1 MWHIYLGAITLGL
14 SALLINLLL
23 NLRALHR
30 LGSDKGSLPEDLPLI
45 SVLIPARNEEE
56 DIVPCLES
64 LRQQDY
70 PAFEILVLDDNSTDR
85 TAERVAEVVAADPRI
100 RLLRGQPLP
109 QGWAGKPYACHQ
121 LAAEARG
128 SWLLFTDADTI
139 HAPAMLRSALAY
151 AHEYKLS
158 LISGLPL
165 QKTVSFSQRV
175 VVPAMYF
182 IILCCMPLWWVQG
195 SRRPKPGLVIGQFIF
210 VSAADYREVGGH
222 EAVRSRILEDI
233 WLGFT
238 MARRGKRLGVVDL
251 SGVVSC
257 RMYEG
262 VGDLWE
268 GFGKFAYSIASLG
281 TWLFVLIA
289 LGVMGLFVTP
299 FILMASHLSPWLPKF
314 GDWFAII
321 VAQVVLILVMRI
333 LVDRRFSYKRR
344 YFVSLPAGVLF
355 LLASGVWAWKRRHTG
370 GGVSWKDRTYKPDT
384 RVQ

>member
-30 LGSDKGSLPEDLPLI
+30 LGSDKGSLLEDLPLI

-70 PAFEILVLDDNSTDR
+70 PNYEILVLDDNSTDR
-85 TAERVAEVVAADPRI
+85 TAERVAEVVVADPRI

-121 LAAEARG
+121 LAAEAKG

-139 HAPAMLRSALAY
+139 HAPTMLSSAMAY
-151 AHEYKLS
+151 VHEHRLS
-158 LISGLPL
+158 LLSGLPL

-175 VVPAMYF
+175 AVPAMYF
-182 IILCCMPLWWVQG
+182 LILCGMPLWWVQG
-195 SRRPKPGLVIGQFIF
+195 ARRPKPGLVIGQFIF
-210 VSAADYREVGGH
+210 VAAADYHEVGGH
-222 EAVRSRILEDI
+222 EAVRSKILEDI

-238 MARRGKRLGVVDL
+238 MARHGKRLGVVDL
-251 SGVVSC
+251 SGVVSG
-257 RMYEG
+257 EF
-262 VGDLWE
+262 GDLWE

-321 VAQVVLILVMRI
+321 VAQVVLILVMRV
-333 LVDRRFSYKRR
+333 LVDRRFSYRR
-344 YFVSLPAGVLF
+344 LYSISHPAGVLF
-355 LLASGVWAWKRRHTG
+355 LLASAVWSWKRRFTG
-370 GGVSWKDRTYKPDT
+370 GGVSWKDRTYKPNSK
-384 RVQ
+384 VQ

>member
-70 PAFEILVLDDNSTDR
+70 PNYEILVLDDNSTDR
-85 TAERVAEVVAADPRI
+85 TAERVAEVAAADPRI

-121 LAAEARG
+121 LAAEAKG

-139 HAPAMLRSALAY
+139 HAPTMLGSAMAY
-151 AHEYKLS
+151 VHEHRLS
-158 LISGLPL
+158 LLSGLPL

-175 VVPAMYF
+175 AVPAMYF
-182 IILCCMPLWWVQG
+182 LILCGMPLWWVQG
-195 SRRPKPGLVIGQFIF
+195 ARRPKPGLVIGQFIF
-210 VSAADYREVGGH
+210 VAAADYHEVGGH
-222 EAVRSRILEDI
+222 EAVRSKILEDI

-238 MARRGKRLGVVDL
+238 MARHGKRLGVVDL
-251 SGVVSC
+251 SGVVSG
-257 RMYEG
+257 EF
-262 VGDLWE
+262 GDLWE

-321 VAQVVLILVMRI
+321 VAQVVLILVMRV
-333 LVDRRFSYKRR
+333 LVDRRFSYRR
-344 YFVSLPAGVLF
+344 LYSISHPAGVLF
-355 LLASGVWAWKRRHTG
+355 LLASAVWSWKRRFTG
-370 GGVSWKDRTYKPDT
+370 GGVSWKDRTYKPNSK
-384 RVQ
+384 VQ

>member
-30 LGSDKGSLPEDLPLI
+30 LGSDKGSLPKDLPLI

-70 PAFEILVLDDNSTDR
+70 PNYEILVLDDNSTDR
-85 TAERVAEVVAADPRI
+85 TAERVAEVAAADPRI

-121 LAAEARG
+121 LAAEAKG

-139 HAPAMLRSALAY
+139 HAPTMLGSAMAY
-151 AHEYKLS
+151 VHEHRLS
-158 LISGLPL
+158 LLSGLPL

-175 VVPAMYF
+175 AVPAMYF
-182 IILCCMPLWWVQG
+182 LILCGMPLWWVQG
-195 SRRPKPGLVIGQFIF
+195 ARRPKPGLVIGQFIF
-210 VSAADYREVGGH
+210 VAAADYHEVGGH
-222 EAVRSRILEDI
+222 EAVRSKILEDI

-238 MARRGKRLGVVDL
+238 MARHGKRLGVVDL
-251 SGVVSC
+251 SGVVSG
-257 RMYEG
+257 EF
-262 VGDLWE
+262 GDLWE

-321 VAQVVLILVMRI
+321 VAQVVLILVMRV
-333 LVDRRFSYKRR
+333 LVDRRFSYRR
-344 YFVSLPAGVLF
+344 LYSISHPAGVLF
-355 LLASGVWAWKRRHTG
+355 LLASAVWSWKRRFTG
-370 GGVSWKDRTYKPDT
+370 GGVSWKDRTYKPNSK
-384 RVQ
+384 VQ

>member
-14 SALLINLLL
+14 SVLLINLLL
-23 NLRALHR
+23 NLRALHK
-30 LGSDKGSLPEDLPLI
+30 LGSEKSKLPADLPWI

-64 LRQQDY
+64 LRRQDY
-70 PAFEILVLDDNSTDR
+70 PAYEILVLDDNSTDR
-85 TAERVAEVVAADPRI
+85 TAERVAEVAAIDPRVKLI
-100 RLLRGQPLP
+100 RGEPLP
-109 QGWAGKPYACHQ
+109 QGWAGKPHACHQ
-121 LAAEARG
+121 LAAQAKG

-139 HAPAMLRSALAY
+139 HAPTMLSSAMAY
-151 AHEYKLS
+151 AHEHKLS

-175 VVPAMYF
+175 AIPAMYF
-182 IILCCMPLWWVQG
+182 LILCGMPLWWVQG
-195 SRRPKPGLVIGQFIF
+195 ARRPKPGLVIGQFIF
-210 VSAADYREVGGH
+210 VNAADYHEVGGH
-222 EAVRSRILEDI
+222 EAVRSKILEDI

-238 MARRGKRLGVVDL
+238 IARHGKRMGVVDL
-251 SGVVSC
+251 SGTVSG
-257 RMYEG
+257 EF
-262 VGDLWE
+262 GDLWE

-281 TWLFVLIA
+281 TWLFVLIF

-299 FILMASHLSPWLPKF
+299 FILMASHLTPWLPKF

-321 VAQVVLILVMRI
+321 VVQVVLILVMRV

-344 YFVSLPAGVLF
+344 YSISHPAGITF
-355 LLASGVWAWKRRHTG
+355 LLVSGVWAWKKRFTG
-370 GGVSWKDRTYKPDT
+370 KGVSWKDRTYKPDT

>member
-1 MWHIYLGAITLGL
+1 MWHIYLGAVTLGL
-14 SALLINLLL
+14 SVLLINLLL
-23 NLRALHR
+23 NLRALHK
-30 LGSDKGSLPEDLPLI
+30 LGSEKGKLPMDLPCI

-64 LRQQDY
+64 LRKQDY
-70 PAFEILVLDDNSTDR
+70 PAYEILVLDDNSTDR
-85 TAERVAEVVAADPRI
+85 TAERVAEIAAKDPRV
-100 RLLRGQPLP
+100 RLLRGKPLP

-121 LAAEARG
+121 LAAQAKG

-139 HAPAMLRSALAY
+139 HAPTMLSSAMAY
-151 AHEYKLS
+151 AHEHKLS

-175 VVPAMYF
+175 AVPAMYF

-195 SRRPKPGLVIGQFIF
+195 ARRPRPGLVIGQFIF
-210 VSAADYREVGGH
+210 VSAADYHEVGGH
-222 EAVRSRILEDI
+222 EAVRSKILEDI

-238 MARRGKRLGVVDL
+238 MARHGKRMGVVDL
-251 SGVVSC
+251 SGMVSG
-257 RMYEG
+257 EF
-262 VGDLWE
+262 GDLWE

-281 TWLFVLIA
+281 TWLFVLIF

-299 FILMASHLSPWLPKF
+299 FILMASHLTPWLPKF

-321 VAQVVLILVMRI
+321 VAQVVLLLVMRV
-333 LVDRRFSYKRR
+333 LVDRRFSYKRL
-344 YFVSLPAGVLF
+344 YSISLPAGVLF
-355 LLASGVWAWKRRHTG
+355 LLASGVWAWKRHHTG
-370 GGVSWKDRTYKPDT
+370 GGVSWKGRTYKPST

>member
-1 MWHIYLGAITLGL
+1 
-14 SALLINLLL
+14 
-23 NLRALHR
+23 
-30 LGSDKGSLPEDLPLI
+30 LPEDLPLI

-70 PAFEILVLDDNSTDR
+70 PNYEILVLDDNSTDR
-85 TAERVAEVVAADPRI
+85 TAERVAEVVVADPRI

-121 LAAEARG
+121 LAAEAKG

-139 HAPAMLRSALAY
+139 HAPMMLSSALAY
-151 AHEYKLS
+151 AHENNLS

-210 VSAADYREVGGH
+210 VSAADYHEVGGH

-238 MARRGKRLGVVDL
+238 MTRRGKRLGVVDL
-251 SGVVSC
+251 SGVVSG
-257 RMYEG
+257 EF
-262 VGDLWE
+262 GDLWE

-321 VAQVVLILVMRI
+321 VAQVVLILVMRV
-333 LVDRRFSYKRR
+333 LVDRRFSYRR
-344 YFVSLPAGVLF
+344 LYSISHPAGVLF
-355 LLASGVWAWKRRHTG
+355 LLASAVWSWKRRFTG
-370 GGVSWKDRTYKPDT
+370 GGVSWKDRTYKPNSK
-384 RVQ
+384 VQ

>member
-30 LGSDKGSLPEDLPLI
+30 LGSDKGKLPEDLPLI

-70 PAFEILVLDDNSTDR
+70 PNYEILVLDDNSTDR

-121 LAAEARG
+121 LAAEAKG

-139 HAPAMLRSALAY
+139 HAPTMLGSAMAY
-151 AHEYKLS
+151 VHEHRLS
-158 LISGLPL
+158 LLSGLPL

-175 VVPAMYF
+175 AVPAMYF
-182 IILCCMPLWWVQG
+182 LILCGMPLWWVQG
-195 SRRPKPGLVIGQFIF
+195 ARRPKPGLVIGQFIF
-210 VSAADYREVGGH
+210 VAAADYHEVGGH
-222 EAVRSRILEDI
+222 EAVRSKILEDI

-238 MARRGKRLGVVDL
+238 MARHGKRLGVVDL
-251 SGVVSC
+251 SGVVSG
-257 RMYEG
+257 EF
-262 VGDLWE
+262 GDLWE

-370 GGVSWKDRTYKPDT
+370 GGVSWKNRTYKPGT
-384 RVQ
+384 KIQ

>member
-1 MWHIYLGAITLGL
+1 MWHIYLGAVTLGL
-14 SALLINLLL
+14 SVLLINLLL
-23 NLRALHR
+23 NLRALHK
-30 LGSDKGSLPEDLPLI
+30 LGSEKGKLPGDLPSI

-64 LRQQDY
+64 LRKQDY
-70 PAFEILVLDDNSTDR
+70 PAYEILVLDDNSTDG
-85 TAERVAEVVAADPRI
+85 TAERVAEIAAKDPRVK
-100 RLLRGQPLP
+100 LLRGKPLP
-109 QGWAGKPYACHQ
+109 QGWAGKPHACHQ
-121 LAAEARG
+121 LAAQAKG

-139 HAPAMLRSALAY
+139 HAPTMLSSAMAY
-151 AHEYKLS
+151 AHEHKLS

-175 VVPAMYF
+175 AVPAMYF
-182 IILCCMPLWWVQG
+182 LILCGMPLWWVQG
-195 SRRPKPGLVIGQFIF
+195 ARRPRPGLVIGQFIF
-210 VSAADYREVGGH
+210 VSAADYNEVGGH
-222 EAVRSRILEDI
+222 EAVRSKILEDI

-238 MARRGKRLGVVDL
+238 MARHGKRLGVVDL

-281 TWLFVLIA
+281 TWLFLLIF
-289 LGVMGLFVTP
+289 LGVVGLFVAP
-299 FILMASHLSPWLPKF
+299 FIMMATHLSPWWSY
-314 GDWFAII
+314 DWFAII
-321 VAQVVLILVMRI
+321 VAQVVLILIMRV

-344 YFVSLPAGVLF
+344 YFVSLPAGIIF

-370 GGVSWKDRTYKPDT
+370 SGVSWKDRTYKPDT
-384 RVQ
+384 KVQ

>member
-30 LGSDKGSLPEDLPLI
+30 LGSDKGSLPEYLPLI

-70 PAFEILVLDDNSTDR
+70 PNYEILVLDDNSTDR
-85 TAERVAEVVAADPRI
+85 TAERVAEVVVADPRI

-121 LAAEARG
+121 LAAEAKG

-139 HAPAMLRSALAY
+139 HAPTMLGSAMAY
-151 AHEYKLS
+151 VHEHRLS
-158 LISGLPL
+158 LLSGLPL

-175 VVPAMYF
+175 AVPAMYF
-182 IILCCMPLWWVQG
+182 LILCGMPLWWVQG
-195 SRRPKPGLVIGQFIF
+195 ARRPKPGLVIGQFIF
-210 VSAADYREVGGH
+210 VAAADYHEVGGH
-222 EAVRSRILEDI
+222 EAVRSKILEDI

-238 MARRGKRLGVVDL
+238 MARHGKRLGVVDL
-251 SGVVSC
+251 SGVVSG
-257 RMYEG
+257 EF
-262 VGDLWE
+262 GDLWE

-321 VAQVVLILVMRI
+321 VAQVVLILVMRV
-333 LVDRRFSYKRR
+333 LVDRRFSYRR
-344 YFVSLPAGVLF
+344 LYSISHPAGVLF
-355 LLASGVWAWKRRHTG
+355 LLASAVWSWKRRFTG
-370 GGVSWKDRTYKPDT
+370 GGVSWKDRTYKPNSK
-384 RVQ
+384 VQ

>member
-1 MWHIYLGAITLGL
+1 
-14 SALLINLLL
+14 
-23 NLRALHR
+23 
-30 LGSDKGSLPEDLPLI
+30 
-45 SVLIPARNEEE
+45 
-56 DIVPCLES
+56 
-64 LRQQDY
+64 
-70 PAFEILVLDDNSTDR
+70 
-85 TAERVAEVVAADPRI
+85 
-100 RLLRGQPLP
+100 
-109 QGWAGKPYACHQ
+109 
-121 LAAEARG
+121 LAAEAKG

-139 HAPAMLRSALAY
+139 HAPTMLGSAMAY
-151 AHEYKLS
+151 VHEHRLS
-158 LISGLPL
+158 LLSGLPL

-175 VVPAMYF
+175 AVPAMYF
-182 IILCCMPLWWVQG
+182 LILCGMPLWWVQG
-195 SRRPKPGLVIGQFIF
+195 ARRPKPGLVIGQFIF
-210 VSAADYREVGGH
+210 VAAADYHEVGGH
-222 EAVRSRILEDI
+222 EAVRSKILEDI

-238 MARRGKRLGVVDL
+238 MARHGKRLGVVDL
-251 SGVVSC
+251 SGVVSG
-257 RMYEG
+257 EF
-262 VGDLWE
+262 GDLWE

-370 GGVSWKDRTYKPDT
+370 GGVSWKNRTYKPDT
-384 RVQ
+384 KVQ

>member
-30 LGSDKGSLPEDLPLI
+30 LGSDKGSLPKDLPLI

-70 PAFEILVLDDNSTDR
+70 PNYEILVLDDNSTDR
-85 TAERVAEVVAADPRI
+85 TAERVAEVAAADPRI

-121 LAAEARG
+121 LAAEAKG

-139 HAPAMLRSALAY
+139 HAPTMLGSAMAY
-151 AHEYKLS
+151 VHEHRLS
-158 LISGLPL
+158 LLSGLPL

-175 VVPAMYF
+175 AVPAMYF
-182 IILCCMPLWWVQG
+182 LILCGMPLWWVQG
-195 SRRPKPGLVIGQFIF
+195 ARRPKPGLVIGQFIF
-210 VSAADYREVGGH
+210 VAAADYHEVGGH
-222 EAVRSRILEDI
+222 EAVRSKILEDI

-238 MARRGKRLGVVDL
+238 MTRRGKRLGVVDL
-251 SGVVSC
+251 SGVVSG
-257 RMYEG
+257 EF
-262 VGDLWE
+262 GDLWE

-321 VAQVVLILVMRI
+321 VAQVVLILVMRV
-333 LVDRRFSYKRR
+333 LVDRRFSYRR
-344 YFVSLPAGVLF
+344 LYSISHPAGVLF
-355 LLASGVWAWKRRHTG
+355 LLASAVWSWKRRFTG
-370 GGVSWKDRTYKPDT
+370 GGVSWKDRTYKPNSK
-384 RVQ
+384 VQ

>member
-1 MWHIYLGAITLGL
+1 MWHIYLGAVTLGL
-14 SALLINLLL
+14 SVLLINLLL
-23 NLRALHR
+23 NLRALHK
-30 LGSDKGSLPEDLPLI
+30 LGSEKGKLPMDLPCI

-64 LRQQDY
+64 LRKQDY
-70 PAFEILVLDDNSTDR
+70 PAYEILVLDDNSTDR
-85 TAERVAEVVAADPRI
+85 TAERVAEIAAKDPRVK
-100 RLLRGQPLP
+100 LLRGKPLP

-121 LAAEARG
+121 LAAQAKG

-139 HAPAMLRSALAY
+139 HAPTMLSSAMAY
-151 AHEYKLS
+151 AHEHKLS

-175 VVPAMYF
+175 AVPAMYF

-195 SRRPKPGLVIGQFIF
+195 ARRPRPGLVIGQFIF
-210 VSAADYREVGGH
+210 VSAADYHEVGGH
-222 EAVRSRILEDI
+222 EAVRSKILEDI

-238 MARRGKRLGVVDL
+238 MARHGKRMGVVDL
-251 SGVVSC
+251 SGMVSG
-257 RMYEG
+257 EF
-262 VGDLWE
+262 GDLWE

-281 TWLFVLIA
+281 TWLFVLIF

-299 FILMASHLSPWLPKF
+299 FILMASHLTPWLPKF

-321 VAQVVLILVMRI
+321 VAQVVLLLVMRV
-333 LVDRRFSYKRR
+333 LVDRRFSYKRL
-344 YFVSLPAGVLF
+344 YSISLPAGVLF
-355 LLASGVWAWKRRHTG
+355 LLASGVWAWKRHHTG
-370 GGVSWKDRTYKPDT
+370 GGVSWKGRTYKPST